1 MFLRKVRVSVRV
13 YKSVIPCC
21 KSMDKRLRLGN
32 KWSMQFKVILTRLS
46 QLWLSEQ
53 ASKLNSL

>member
-1 MFLRKVRVSVRV
+1 
-13 YKSVIPCC
+13 
-21 KSMDKRLRLGN
+21 MDKRLRLGN